1 MLVLA
6 VNFPGPGPGFDG
18 LWPGDGSLKHI
29 EGADSMSMEE
39 QEHQQ
44 EVEGPEREASR
55 IKRHRW
61 TAMWNGVVIG
71 MGAFMIIGGFVLG
84 IIPLIMGIGLEVMHR
99 RRLERQQN
107 PPE

>member
-1 MLVLA
+1 
-6 VNFPGPGPGFDG
+6 
-18 LWPGDGSLKHI
+18 
-29 EGADSMSMEE
+29 MSMEE
-39 QEHQQ
+39 QQQ
-44 EVEGPEREASR
+44 ELEGPERELGR

-99 RRLERQQN
+99 KRLDRQQAT
-107 PPE
+107 PE